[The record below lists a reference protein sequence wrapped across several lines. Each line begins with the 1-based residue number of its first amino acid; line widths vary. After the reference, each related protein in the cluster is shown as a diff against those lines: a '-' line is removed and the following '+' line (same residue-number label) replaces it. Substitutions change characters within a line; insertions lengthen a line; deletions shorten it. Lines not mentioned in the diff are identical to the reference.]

1 MTQSPVSGWVA
12 LRVEVAAEVAEV
24 VANFLLEE
32 GAPGVLT
39 EEHDVEGPPLPAGRV
54 RLEAAL
60 PVTEHRRVARALER
74 YVTSLAEIHPA
85 AHPVVVEV
93 VPVPDVDWTVLY
105 RHHHRPLQVGRRLL
119 VAPPWDVP
127 AASDREVLVIEPGMA
142 FGTGQHATTRG
153 CLEAIEAAL
162 AGGRVASALDVGT
175 GSGILALA
183 LARLGVPWVVALD
196 VDAAVVPLARRNLAA
211 NAAAR
216 VAVIAGSVRAVRG
229 AFDLVVAN
237 LLADTIV
244 AEASLLA
251 GTVAGGGRLVLS
263 GILEVQAAAV
273 ARAFPAWRVEGEQ
286 REDGWST
293 LTLGREP

>member
-1 MTQSPVSGWVA
+1 
-12 LRVEVAAEVAEV
+12 
-24 VANFLLEE
+24 
-32 GAPGVLT
+32 
-39 EEHDVEGPPLPAGRV
+39 
-54 RLEAAL
+54 
-60 PVTEHRRVARALER
+60 
-74 YVTSLAEIHPA
+74 
-85 AHPVVVEV
+85 
-93 VPVPDVDWTVLY
+93 
-105 RHHHRPLQVGRRLL
+105 
-119 VAPPWDVP
+119 
-127 AASDREVLVIEPGMA
+127 MA

-216 VAVIAGSVRAVRG
+216 VAVIAGSVRAVRS

-263 GILEVQAAAV
+263 GILEVQAAGV